1 MSETSITDQAHG
13 QPIISDS
20 EIEKVERA
28 LIDQSAKT
36 PVLFLYSSAILWLL
50 ASTALGALTSFK
62 MQWPEFLGLGGVSWL
77 SYGKIWPAFLNA
89 FAYGWASQVGMGTAI
104 WLFARLTHVA
114 LRRPTILIFG
124 TVFWNIGVTI
134 GVGAIL
140 LGGGQGRE
148 WLEFPGYVQ
157 AILFIAFSL
166 IAAWGFTMF
175 RLRRPGHVYIT
186 LWYLLGAFLWFAW
199 LYSAANLMI
208 NVMHV
213 RGVVQAAV
221 GAWYASGFINLWFTS
236 MGLGAVYYFLPK
248 VSGRPVYSYHLASLG
263 FWSFALLA
271 GWTGMTRLIGGP
283 LPAWLITASIVATIL
298 MLIPVITVMI
308 NFVYTLRGNYGL
320 VYVSPTIR
328 FVFFGAVVYAVAS
341 AIGLLGSL
349 RDVAGIAEYTTYSI
363 AHSQLVLYGFFS
375 MVMFGS
381 IYYVVPRL
389 VGCEWLS
396 SRLIN
401 WHFLGAAYGIGVL
414 TLTFLAAGLA
424 QGAAW
429 NDPEQGSDTVIH
441 GLVLFLTGRNVLGW
455 PFLIISHL
463 VFALHYLTMLLRLG
477 RPSGKPTLFPT
488 HPEGGTH

>member
-1 MSETSITDQAHG
+1 MSETFTKDQIHG
-13 QPIISDS
+13 QPAISDS

-50 ASTALGALTSFK
+50 AATALGFLAAIE
-62 MQWPEFLGLGGVSWL
+62 MEWPEYLGGVSFL
-77 SYGKIWPAFLNA
+77 SYGKVWPAFLSA
-89 FAYGWASQVGMGTAI
+89 LTYGWASQVGMGTAI

-114 LRRPTILIFG
+114 LRRPTWLIFG
-124 TVFWNIGVTI
+124 TVFWNIGVSI
-134 GVGAIL
+134 GVVSIL
-140 LGGGQGRE
+140 LGCGQGIQ

-166 IAAWGFTMF
+166 IAAWGVTMF

-221 GAWYASGFINLWFTS
+221 GAWYAAGFINLWLTS
-236 MGLGAVYYFLPK
+236 MGLGAIYYFIPK
-248 VSGRPVYSYHLASLG
+248 VSGRPVHSYHLASVG

-271 GWTGMTRLIGGP
+271 GWTGMTHLIGGP
-283 LPAWLITASIVATIL
+283 LPAWLITMSIVATIL
-298 MLIPVITVMI
+298 MLIPVITVTV
-308 NFVYTLRGNYGL
+308 NFVLTMRGNYGL
-320 VYVSPTIR
+320 IYLSPTIR
-328 FVFFGAVVYAVAS
+328 FVFFGAVVYAIAGALAVISSLRGVAS
-341 AIGLLGSL
+341 ITQFTDFSIG
-349 RDVAGIAEYTTYSI
+349 
-363 AHSQLVLYGFFS
+363 HSQLLLYGFFS

-396 SRLIN
+396 SRMIGI
-401 WHFLGAAYGIGVL
+401 HFLGAAYGIGIL
-414 TLTFLAAGLA
+414 TIMFLVSGLV
-424 QGAAW
+424 QGAGW
-429 NDPEQGSDTVIH
+429 NSPEMPTNETVIH
-441 GLVLFLTGRNVLGW
+441 SVVPFFAGRLLGW
-455 PFLIISHL
+455 GFLIVSHL
-463 VFALHYLTMLLRLG
+463 IFALHYLTMLLRLG